1 MPSSAFPLVD
11 AADIVRLVGRGAYD
25 RGRAYARGES
35 VLGLRWKPDARADAE
50 PGEDGRAPEAVD
62 EAPTGS
68 GGALAAEVVGTG
80 PLPYLCRARLTRM
93 ANGYWLPLSST
104 CSCPVQTNCKHVA
117 ATLLSSNQAH
127 LRDLGHA
134 ENGALSAPRAHLPA
148 DVGEGGAR
156 RLRALDGEEGGSP
169 SAPTPNPSPEPT
181 AGLLDVESHA
191 DAAMAW
197 DRGTEWY
204 PSLAPAVIRKPEV
217 DEGDWRAI
225 VGGAAGAASRPGGGA
240 DATSRTRSAG
250 RVRGG
255 TPRPP
260 TRMGLQFEVREFVP
274 RTREQWRGPASRPA
288 QVAKARDDTIGQPP
302 RRLGVRPVIRSDSGG
317 YIKANVTWSSF
328 THQVNRLN
336 LEPEHL
342 RWFAQFAAVHRAT
355 RELYTGHETDWLYLD
370 EFTSPL
376 LWHLLDEAAR
386 LGIPLLGTKKSA
398 VISRGSEGSVR
409 LDATRGTA
417 GALQLAAVAVIDGSA
432 SPRESVGAI
441 GAHGVYTY
449 ELLPALRVNIAPVPN
464 GLSEQALGLLDR
476 NTDIVVPPDE
486 VEEFVEDFLPRLRR
500 AIDVDSPDD
509 SVELPGVVPPVLVLA
524 ARFRAK
530 NVLSLDWSWE
540 YAVGSRMARM
550 ALYPDADGESRPDD
564 TSTVLRD
571 PTTERE
577 TLARVTEVLAAEPDG
592 ASIEALD
599 AFGDLD
605 VAALEPL
612 NPSLALHGYDA
623 AIFTDKTLPRL
634 EGLLGLRVDVVGRR
648 PDYRELTGE
657 PELTFTTVESD
668 KRDWFD
674 LGVVV
679 NVGGYQV
686 PFGPLFK
693 ALAKNQK
700 KLLMVDKTYLTLDH
714 PVFDRLRDLL
724 DEANTLDEWETGVRI
739 SRYQSSLWSE
749 FEELAEDTVQ
759 AVAWREAVTGLNEL
773 TDIPKP
779 EVPPGVQATLRPY
792 QVEGFQWLA
801 FLEQQRLGGVLAD
814 DMGLG
819 KTLQTLAMLA
829 HARNAAPD
837 APPFLVV
844 APTSVVS
851 NWLAEAARF
860 TPGLLVRGITSTQAK
875 SRQSVSDAAVGAH
888 VVVTSYTLFRLD
900 ASAYRAVEWSGLI
913 LDEAQF
919 IKNHMS
925 KLHECAKELDAPFK
939 LAITGTPL
947 ENNLMELWSLFD
959 IVAPGLFPAASRFTE
974 EYVRPIERML
984 DDSLMPK
991 LRRRIRPLMM
1001 RRTKQLVAPELPA
1014 KQEQVLQ
1021 IALSPAHRRLY
1032 DTFFQKERQ
1041 KLLGL
1046 VDDLDKN
1053 RFIVFRSLT
1062 LLRMLSLDA
1071 SLIDEKYRSIPSSKL
1086 DALLEQLDDV
1096 VAEGHRALIFSQFTS
1111 FLGLAAE
1118 RLAAAGIAFEY
1129 LDGSSRNR
1137 AKIIESFKSGTAPV
1151 FLISLKAG
1159 GFGLNLTE
1167 ADYVFLLDPWW
1178 NPATESQAIDRTHR
1192 IGQTKSV
1199 NVYRLV
1205 AQDTIE
1211 EKVMALKEQ
1220 KSKLFDAVMDDD
1232 AVFSSALT
1240 ADDIRG
1246 LLA

>member
-1 MPSSAFPLVD
+1 SW
-11 AADIVRLVGRGAYD
+11 AAA
-25 RGRAYARGES
+25 
-35 VLGLRWKPDARADAE
+35 
-50 PGEDGRAPEAVD
+50 
-62 EAPTGS
+62 
-68 GGALAAEVVGTG
+68 GGAS
-80 PLPYLCRARLTRM
+80 AR
-93 ANGYWLPLSST
+93 
-104 CSCPVQTNCKHVA
+104 
-117 ATLLSSNQAH
+117 
-127 LRDLGHA
+127 
-134 ENGALSAPRAHLPA
+134 EPR
-148 DVGEGGAR
+148 E
-156 RLRALDGEEGGSP
+156 
-169 SAPTPNPSPEPT
+169 
-181 AGLLDVESHA
+181 AGVPHDSDA
-191 DAAMAW
+191 DAAAAW

-204 PSLAPAVIRKPEV
+204 PSLAPAVIRRPEA

-225 VGGAAGAASRPGGGA
+225 VGSAAGAA
-240 DATSRTRSAG
+240 
-250 RVRGG
+250 VRGEARGAASGAG
-255 TPRPP
+255 TGATGRARGRAPKPP

-288 QVAKARDDTIGQPP
+288 QVAKARDDTLGQPP

-376 LWHLLDEAAR
+376 LWHLLDEAAK

-398 VISRGSEGSVR
+398 VVTRGSDGSVR
-409 LDATRGTA
+409 LDATRGAA
-417 GALQLAAVAVIDGSA
+417 GALQLAAVAVIDGTA

-441 GAHGVYTY
+441 GAHGVYSY
-449 ELLPALRVNIAPVPN
+449 ELVPLLRVNIAPVPA

-476 NTDIVVPPDE
+476 NTDIVVPPGE
-486 VEEFVEDFLPRLRR
+486 VEEFVDEFLPRLRL
-500 AIDVDSPDD
+500 AIDVGSPDD
-509 SVELPGVVPPVLVLA
+509 SVALPEVVPPVLVLT

-540 YAVGSRMARM
+540 YAVGSRMSRV
-550 ALYPDADGESRPDD
+550 ALYADADGAGPDSASLD
-564 TSTVLRD
+564 DAPSVLRD
-571 PTTERE
+571 PATERE
-577 TLARVTEVLAAEPDG
+577 TLARVTEVLADEPDG

-599 AFGDLD
+599 SFGDLD

-612 NPSLALHGYDA
+612 NPSLALQGYDA

-634 EGLLGLRVDVVGRR
+634 EGLPGVRVDVIGRR

-668 KRDWFD
+668 RRDWFD

-714 PVFDRLRDLL
+714 PVFDRLRELL

-759 AVAWREAVTGLNEL
+759 AVAWREAVNGLNDL
-773 TDIPKP
+773 SDLPQP
-779 EVPPGVQATLRPY
+779 EVPSGVQATLRPY
-792 QVEGFQWLA
+792 QVEGYHWLA

-819 KTLQTLAMLA
+819 KTLQTLAMLE

-851 NWLAEAARF
+851 NWLAEATRF
-860 TPGLLVRGITSTQAK
+860 TPGLVIRGITSTQAK
-875 SRQSVSDAAVGAH
+875 SRQSVADAAAGAH

-900 ASAYRAVEWSGLI
+900 ASAYRAVGWSGLI

-919 IKNHMS
+919 IKNHTS
-925 KLHECAKELDAPFK
+925 KLHACAKELDAPFK

-959 IVAPGLFPAASRFTE
+959 IVAPGLFPATSRFTE

-1014 KQEQVLQ
+1014 KQEQLLQ
-1021 IALSPAHRRLY
+1021 ITLSPAHRRLY
-1032 DTFFQKERQ
+1032 DTYFQKERQ

-1111 FLGLAAE
+1111 FLGLAAA
-1118 RLAAAGIAFEY
+1118 RLTAAGIAFEY

-1137 AKIIESFKSGTAPV
+1137 SKIIESFKSGTAPV

-1220 KSKLFDAVMDDD
+1220 KSKLFDAMMDDD

-1240 ADDIRG
+1240 AEDIRG
-1246 LLA
+1246 LLE